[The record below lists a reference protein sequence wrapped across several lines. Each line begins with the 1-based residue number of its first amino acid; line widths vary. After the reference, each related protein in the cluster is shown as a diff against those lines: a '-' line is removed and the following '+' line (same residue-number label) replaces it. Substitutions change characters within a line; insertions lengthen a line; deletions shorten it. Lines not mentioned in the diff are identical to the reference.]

1 MSIFDKLKQ
10 SAENAVGK
18 AASALKT
25 GKETIVISALPE
37 SLDEM
42 KALPEAA
49 MDTPFKTAALAVCAL
64 CAFAA
69 DQSIGTEMLN
79 FLRGPKGAL
88 SPMDIS
94 FLKDRFMDGHHYIIF
109 SYFKGATPENDYA
122 PAEPFTLEISA
133 GPHAYENEG
142 YAKLDLVSGGAD
154 SPRQILLRKGGDG
167 KWYLWD
173 QFLLVGV
180 REPKSKNP
188 WA

>member
-10 SAENAVGK
+10 GLDK
-18 AASALKT
+18 ATAAFGT
-25 GKETIVISALPE
+25 GKETITISALPE
-37 SLDEM
+37 NLDEL
-42 KALPEAA
+42 KALPEAT
-49 MDTPFKTAALAVCAL
+49 MDTPFKTAALSVCAL

-69 DQSIGTEMLN
+69 EPSVGTEMLN
-79 FLRGPKGAL
+79 FLRGPKGEM
-88 SPMDIS
+88 SPSDIS

-109 SYFKGATPENDYA
+109 SYFKGATPDNDYT
-122 PAEPFTLEISA
+122 PAEPFVLEISA

-154 SPRQILLRKGGDG
+154 SPRQIVLRRAGGG

-180 REPKSKNP
+180 REPKSQNP